1 MEILNLDFKDKF
13 NAIKSLLWILSI
25 FSWLFFICSGW
36 TAIKW
41 LQDDNYRI
49 IWTIKTLDLEEYGNY
64 EVKIY
69 YPLQINYVVLYFIFI
84 FTLLLAFAGF
94 IIYIIKSTCKKGEN
108 NNIFEG
114 MMGIWPR
121 LHSFPLII
129 ISFIFLLGSYFYPL
143 YSKIQEEDYQKYFD
157 RMKEIRISGLAF
169 SLIALISLIFIY
181 IVTDLKTDKWYII
194 LTIKKGTYSCLI
206 ILLWYYF
213 FYTIYQLNEYI
224 HTNLDEDTDRYLK
237 NTLGI
242 SFSIIIGLGSLIF
255 SFLFRDIVSL
265 LMNILI
271 YLGMAIYFFSI
282 ENKVKESY
290 GNLLVDGIIDI
301 IYIVL
306 SIGMIVFLLIKYW
319 KECFQSSNGTIFN
332 KEKLA

>member
-69 YPLQINYVVLYFIFI
+69 YPLHINYVVLYFIFI

-94 IIYIIKSTCKKGEN
+94 IIYIIKSTWKKGEN
-108 NNIFEG
+108 NNVFEG

-143 YSKIQEEDYQKYFD
+143 YSKIQEEDYQKYFN

-206 ILLWYYF
+206 ILLWHYF
-213 FYTIYQLNEYI
+213 CYTIYQINEYNI
-224 HTNLDEDTDRYLK
+224 GEDTDRCLK
-237 NTLGI
+237 KTLGI
-242 SFSIIIGLGSLIF
+242 AFSSIIGFGSLTF
-255 SFLFRDIVSL
+255 SFLFRDIAAAF
-265 LMNILI
+265 MNLLI
-271 YLGMAIYFFSI
+271 YLGMVIYFFSI
-282 ENKVKESY
+282 EKKVKEY
-290 GNLLVDGIIDI
+290 YRNLLADGILDI
-301 IYIVL
+301 IHIVL
-306 SIGMIVFLLIKYW
+306 SAVMIIYLSIKCR
-319 KECFQSSNGTIFN
+319 KECFQSSNGIFFN
-332 KEKLA
+332 NETT